1 MTLCDVNLLVYA
13 HRPQMPDH
21 QAAHAW
27 LLQTLKSDQA
37 YGISELVLASVIR
50 LVTNPRIFAKPTPMD
65 LALEFAN
72 DIRTPANAVQVA
84 PGPRH
89 WEIFSRLCRDA
100 RAKRNI
106 VTDAYLAAMAIES
119 GCEWI
124 TLDGD
129 FARFD
134 GLKWRR
140 PF

>member
-1 MTLCDVNLLVYA
+1 M
-13 HRPQMPDH
+13 
-21 QAAHAW
+21 
-27 LLQTLKSDQA
+27 S
-37 YGISELVLASVIR
+37 
-50 LVTNPRIFAKPTPMD
+50 
-65 LALEFAN
+65 
-72 DIRTPANAVQVA
+72 

-100 RAKRNI
+100 RAKGNLI
-106 VTDAYLAAMAIES
+106 SDAYLDAVAIES

-124 TLDGD
+124 TLNGD